1 MEEGGV
7 LPGEMGEGGRMSLA
21 EVAAMVKE
29 GLQDD
34 ATLDVIRDLDTVVT
48 AVTERGNGYAGV

>member
-1 MEEGGV
+1 M